1 MSTSVRTSRSGTAAG
16 LLAAALAWCA
26 PAAAI
31 DYVVSQGFSVSGVAM
46 QMKPDE
52 GGPVC
57 FVAVTIV
64 NGSGKDQVLEIELE
78 SDEGYSV
85 ITYSGGPDRKPLKA
99 GASETAEFKTL
110 LRKLPKDLTISVR
123 PHQ

>member
-1 MSTSVRTSRSGTAAG
+1 MATRMMTFG
-16 LLAAALAWCA
+16 LMAFAAAWCV

-31 DYVVSQGFSVSGVAM
+31 EYMVSPGFSVSGVAM

-52 GGPVC
+52 GVPVC
-57 FVAVTIV
+57 FVAVTVV

>member
-1 MSTSVRTSRSGTAAG
+1 MSTRMMTLGFTIAWTA
-16 LLAAALAWCA
+16 AWCA

-31 DYVVSQGFSVSGVAM
+31 EYTLSQGFSVSGVAM

-64 NGSGKDQVLEIELE
+64 NGTGKDQVLEIELE
-78 SDEGYSV
+78 SDEGYSA
-85 ITYSGGPDRKPLKA
+85 TTFSGGPDRKPLKA

-123 PHQ
+123 PYQEGALR

>member
-1 MSTSVRTSRSGTAAG
+1 MSIGVMALRACLAVG
-16 LLAAALAWCA
+16 LLGSAATLGG

-31 DYVVSQGFSVSGVAM
+31 EYEVSQGYSVTGLAM

-57 FVAVTIV
+57 FVAVTIH
-64 NGSGKDQVLEIELE
+64 NGSGKDQVLEISLE
-78 SDEGYSV
+78 SDDGYSV
-85 ITYSGGPDRKPLKA
+85 TTFTGGPDRKTLKT

-110 LRKLPKDLTISVR
+110 LRQLPKDLTISVR
-123 PHQ
+123 PAE

>member
-1 MSTSVRTSRSGTAAG
+1 MSMSITALRAWLAVG
-16 LLAAALAWCA
+16 LLAAAV

-31 DYVVSQGFSVSGVAM
+31 EYAVSPGFTVSGVAM

-64 NGSGKDQVLEIELE
+64 NGSGKDQVVEIELD
-78 SDEGYSV
+78 SDDGYSV

-110 LRKLPKDLTISVR
+110 LRHLPKDLTISVR

>member
-1 MSTSVRTSRSGTAAG
+1 MSTALRTRFALL
-16 LLAAALAWCA
+16 LLAALWAA

-31 DYVVSQGFSVSGVAM
+31 EYAVSQGFSVSGVAM

-57 FVAVTIV
+57 FVAVTVV
-64 NGSGKDQVLEIELE
+64 NSSGKDQVLEIGLE
-78 SDEGYSV
+78 ADEGYSV
-85 ITYSGGPDRKPLKA
+85 TTYSGGPDRKPLKA

-110 LRKLPKDLTISVR
+110 LRRLPKDLTISVR